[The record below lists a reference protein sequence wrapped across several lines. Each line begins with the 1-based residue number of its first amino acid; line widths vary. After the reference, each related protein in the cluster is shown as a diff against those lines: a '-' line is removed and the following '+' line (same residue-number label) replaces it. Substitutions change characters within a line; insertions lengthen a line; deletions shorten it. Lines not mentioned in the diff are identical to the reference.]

1 MNNWFTLNYVDHD
14 RFICNRLDVFLPEWL
29 ATGDIWLVLSH
40 SNFREDASS
49 NWFDAKYRLIWDI
62 GRWAKVNNVDVLY
75 ELCRWDVLWEY
86 DIANGTSCKIPLWMS
101 KSLYYLRK
109 DYHISFI
116 KQEYWVSMQYHGIQW
131 KEDDPELSLSIANL
145 MIEKGR
151 ERDVEFYI
159 TDKPLDSLEE
169 YNLNLDYLMHTSS
182 QQLRKLFAVIL
193 HSQRT

>member
-1 MNNWFTLNYVDHD
+1 
-14 RFICNRLDVFLPEWL
+14 
-29 ATGDIWLVLSH
+29 
-40 SNFREDASS
+40 
-49 NWFDAKYRLIWDI
+49 
-62 GRWAKVNNVDVLY
+62 
-75 ELCRWDVLWEY
+75 
-86 DIANGTSCKIPLWMS
+86 
-101 KSLYYLRK
+101 
-109 DYHISFI
+109 
-116 KQEYWVSMQYHGIQW
+116 
-131 KEDDPELSLSIANL
+131 